1 MAELFVYMANSTNS
15 DSSDNSDNSNSSD
28 NSDNSNTLYPQIIS
42 RNLNYVLKHIL
53 SI

>member
-15 DSSDNSDNSNSSD
+15 NSSDSSDNSNNSN
-28 NSDNSNTLYPQIIS
+28 NLYPQIIS